1 MTKNILYISYDG
13 MTDPLGQSQVL
24 PYLCGLSKHG
34 YQFTLISCEKP
45 DKFQKNKSVIEE
57 ICQKNNIDW
66 QPLIY
71 HKSPPI
77 LSTIWDIYQIQKAT
91 YKLHEKTPFDL
102 VHCRGYISALIG
114 LGLKNKYNVRFLF
127 DMRGLWADEKV
138 DAGAWNQDKWIYRL
152 IYRFFKRKEK
162 EFFLSADASVSLT
175 NAGKSEIQSWNYMKG
190 IQDNIHVIPCCADTN
205 LFNPN
210 TIIEEKI
217 IKWRQKLGILPTDDI
232 VSYLGSIGTWYMLEE
247 MLDFFVEFL
256 KTRSNAKF
264 LFITHDEH
272 DRIREAAQK
281 RGLENHIIIQPG
293 QRSEVP
299 TLLSLSEFSLFFI
312 RPTYSKISSSPT
324 KQGEIMAMGIPII
337 CNAGVGDTDYII
349 NKYHSG
355 VLNYSFN
362 LIEYKKT
369 IERVSSAHFDS
380 DKIII
385 GAKKYFD
392 LKNGV
397 NQYFKIYQRLID
409 PIIDIKQ

>member
-24 PYLCGLSKHG
+24 PYLCGLAKQG

-45 DKFQKNKSVIEE
+45 DRYEDNRAIIEK
-57 ICQKNNIDW
+57 ICSENSIHW
-66 QPLIY
+66 RPLMY

-77 LSTIWDIYQIQKAT
+77 LSTIWDVNQIQKTA

-102 VHCRGYISALIG
+102 VHCRGYIPALIG
-114 LGLKNKYNVRFLF
+114 LGLKNKYDVRFLF

-162 EFFLSADASVSLT
+162 EFFLNTDSAVSLT
-175 NAGKSEIQSWNYMKG
+175 HAGKSEIQSWDYMKG
-190 IQDNIHVIPCCADTN
+190 IQDNIHVIPCCADTA
-205 LFNPN
+205 LFNPD
-210 TIIEEKI
+210 TITEENVI
-217 IKWRQKLGILPTDDI
+217 IWRQKLGIQPTDYI

-256 KTRSNAKF
+256 KSEGNAKF

-281 RGLENHIIIQPG
+281 RGLENKIIIQPG
-293 QRSEVP
+293 QRAEVP

-337 CNAGVGDTDYII
+337 CNAGVGDTDMIVKNY
-349 NKYHSG
+349 NSG
-355 VLNYSFN
+355 LSLSEFN
-362 LIEYKKT
+362 SKSYQQVIEEHIKKPYDPKN
-369 IERVSSAHFDS
+369 IR
-380 DKIII
+380 K
-385 GAKKYFD
+385 GAISYFG
-392 LKNGV
+392 LEKGI
-397 NQYFKIYQRLID
+397 QSYLKIYSNFV
-409 PIIDIKQ
+409 

>member
-1 MTKNILYISYDG
+1 MNKQILYLSYDG

-24 PYLCGLSKHG
+24 PYLCGLAKHG

-57 ICQKNNIDW
+57 ICLKNNIDW
-66 QPLIY
+66 QPMMY

-77 LSTIWDIYQIQKAT
+77 FSTIWDIYQIQKAT
-91 YKLHEKTPFDL
+91 NKLHEKTPFDL
-102 VHCRGYISALIG
+102 VHCRGYISALVG
-114 LGLKNKYNVRFLF
+114 LGLKKKYGIRFLF

-162 EFFLSADASVSLT
+162 EFFLNADVSVSLT
-175 NAGKSEIQSWNYMKG
+175 NAGKSEIQSWDYMKG
-190 IQDNIHVIPCCADTN
+190 IQDNIHVIPCCADTD
-205 LFNPN
+205 LFKPD
-210 TIIEEKI
+210 TILQEKI
-217 IKWRQKLGILPTDDI
+217 KLWRQKLEIQPNDFI

-256 KTRSNAKF
+256 KSKGNAKF

-293 QRSEVP
+293 QRADVP

-324 KQGEIMAMGIPII
+324 KQGEIMAMGIPVI
-337 CNAGVGDTDYII
+337 CNAEVGDTDKI
-349 NKYHSG
+349 
-355 VLNYSFN
+355 VLNYNSGLVVSEFNSKSFRQA
-362 LIEYKKT
+362 IEEHLYKPYDRK
-369 IERVSSAHFDS
+369 
-380 DKIII
+380 KIRN
-385 GAKKYFD
+385 GALSYFG
-392 LKNGV
+392 LEKGI
-397 NQYFKIYQRLID
+397 QSYLKIYSTFV
-409 PIIDIKQ
+409 